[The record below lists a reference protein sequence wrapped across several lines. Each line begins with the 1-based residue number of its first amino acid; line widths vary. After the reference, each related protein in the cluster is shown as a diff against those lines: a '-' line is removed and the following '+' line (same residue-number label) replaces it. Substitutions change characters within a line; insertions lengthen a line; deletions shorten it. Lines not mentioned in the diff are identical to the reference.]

1 MGLIMA
7 PTYAYFLKREN
18 DRKDAEQEYENG
30 LPEEKKRVYTVQELR
45 DLGDKA
51 PEFRY
56 TI

>member
-1 MGLIMA
+1 MA